1 MYLLSLNMNQ
11 LAPPRLRR
19 YTNDI
24 NLEVLNEVRRNLMS
38 DFEVVAYEYQVNLEW
53 EDMISE
59 EIESGIDEPTSDID
73 EEMEIEYD
81 NEFEESITE
90 IRPWDIEEDE

>member
-1 MYLLSLNMNQ
+1 MNQ
-11 LAPPRLRR
+11 IAPPRLRR

-24 NLEVLNEVRRNLMS
+24 NHEVLNEVRRNLLNEF
-38 DFEVVAYEYQVNLEW
+38 DLVENIEELNLEW
-53 EDMISE
+53 EDMITE
-59 EIESGIDEPTSDID
+59 EIESDVEDCPSDID